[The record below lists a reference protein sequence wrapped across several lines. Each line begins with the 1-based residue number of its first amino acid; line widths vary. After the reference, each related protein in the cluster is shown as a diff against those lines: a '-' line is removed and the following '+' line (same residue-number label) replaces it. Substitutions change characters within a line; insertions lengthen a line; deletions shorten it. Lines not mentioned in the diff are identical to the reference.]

1 MNNVVYI
8 ALGSNMG
15 ERYMYLSQ
23 AIELLGAHPAIEIED
38 VSSVYETDPVGFTEQ
53 DCFLNLVIK
62 ISTNLLP
69 QELLM
74 VTQKVEN
81 ELGRKR
87 EIKWGP
93 RTIDLDILL
102 YNHENIEAEN
112 LVVPHPRMFERA
124 FVIVPLMEINQEIN
138 RNISCSQVEEMKRR
152 EGVTVW
158 KQRNGEDAFALF
170 VN

>member
-8 ALGSNMG
+8 ALGSNMD

-53 DCFLNLVIK
+53 DRFLNLVIK

-93 RTIDLDILL
+93 RTIDLDILF

-112 LVVPHPRMFERA
+112 LIVPHPRMFERA

-138 RNISCSQVEEMKRR
+138 RNISRSQVEEMKRR

>member
-8 ALGSNMG
+8 ALGSNMD

-53 DCFLNLVIK
+53 DRFLNLVIK

-81 ELGRKR
+81 GLGRKR

-112 LVVPHPRMFERA
+112 LIVPHPRMFERA

-138 RNISCSQVEEMKRR
+138 RNISRSQVEEMKRR

>member
-8 ALGSNMG
+8 ALGSNMD

-53 DCFLNLVIK
+53 DRFLNLVIK

-74 VTQKVEN
+74 VTPWQSKVSPSGFHLSTALN
-81 ELGRKR
+81 AANPDTTGLLHLRHR
-87 EIKWGP
+87 CVP
-93 RTIDLDILL
+93 RVL
-102 YNHENIEAEN
+102 
-112 LVVPHPRMFERA
+112 
-124 FVIVPLMEINQEIN
+124 
-138 RNISCSQVEEMKRR
+138 
-152 EGVTVW
+152 
-158 KQRNGEDAFALF
+158 QR
-170 VN
+170 

>member
-8 ALGSNMG
+8 ALGSNMDN
-15 ERYMYLSQ
+15 RHMYLSQ
-23 AIELLGAHPAIEIED
+23 AIELLHKHPAIEVED
-38 VSSVYETDPVGFTEQ
+38 VSSVYETDPVGYIEQ
-53 DCFLNLVIK
+53 EKFLNLVIK

-74 VTQKVEN
+74 VTQRVEN

-112 LVVPHPRMFERA
+112 LIVPHPRMFERA
-124 FVIVPLMEINQEIN
+124 FVIVPLMEINQEMN
-138 RNISCSQVEEMKRR
+138 RNISRSQVEEMKRR